1 MVHTVAFPCGLPSIH
16 RTLGT
21 CRDHAMDFSSTS
33 HHLFNAYQG
42 TSHGYIPKLH
52 GVEKTQVSYHHGHA
66 IDMQMTPMVG
76 TNLSNG

>member
-1 MVHTVAFPCGLPSIH
+1 
-16 RTLGT
+16 
-21 CRDHAMDFSSTS
+21 MDFSSTS